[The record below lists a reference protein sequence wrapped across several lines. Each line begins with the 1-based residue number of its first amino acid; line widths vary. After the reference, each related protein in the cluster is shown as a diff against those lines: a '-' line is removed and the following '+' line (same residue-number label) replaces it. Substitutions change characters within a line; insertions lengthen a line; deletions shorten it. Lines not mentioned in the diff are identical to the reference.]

1 MMEGVAVIL
10 GENNW
15 FAGGN
20 WSFIAVGGDGSSSHK
35 TSNYQLQTNT
45 IKIQTWPDS
54 MDLTSIKPDDRI
66 LLFGIKN

>member
-45 IKIQTWPDS
+45 IKI
-54 MDLTSIKPDDRI
+54 
-66 LLFGIKN
+66 